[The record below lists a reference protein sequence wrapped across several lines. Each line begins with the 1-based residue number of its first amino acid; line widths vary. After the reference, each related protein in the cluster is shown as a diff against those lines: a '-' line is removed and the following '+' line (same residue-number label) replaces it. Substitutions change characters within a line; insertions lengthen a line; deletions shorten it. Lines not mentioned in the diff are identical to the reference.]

1 MRIGLAA
8 VFLAAAWAG
17 TALGAPAE
25 TCTTTQQSCRAQ
37 CDQAYPERRD
47 DMGRAGCL
55 ARCSWDGAAC
65 SAGRALDDTQAAIDH
80 DLKPWLSDQAGRWQ
94 RFIDGFRQGGTSE
107 RPGQPP
113 RARPSDRGP
122 DGPTSL

>member
-1 MRIGLAA
+1 MRTGLAA

-25 TCTTTQQSCRAQ
+25 TCTAGQQSCLAQ
-37 CDQAYPERRD
+37 CEQAYPASRD

-65 SAGRALDDTQAAIDH
+65 AAQRALDETQAAIDR
-80 DLKPWLSDQAGRWQ
+80 DVKPWLEDQASRWQ
-94 RFIDGFRQGGTSE
+94 RFLDGFRQGGAGDRPGDPPRSTPSE
-107 RPGQPP
+107 RNPS
-113 RARPSDRGP
+113 RPTP
-122 DGPTSL
+122 L